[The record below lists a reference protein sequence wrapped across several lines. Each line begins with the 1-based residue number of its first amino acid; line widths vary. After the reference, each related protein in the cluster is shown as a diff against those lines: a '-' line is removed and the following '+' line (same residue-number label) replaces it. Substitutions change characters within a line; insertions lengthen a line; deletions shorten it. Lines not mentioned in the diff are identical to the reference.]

1 VRLAD
6 AVFRQ
11 GHLSEQ
17 ALVEALMTGDR
28 PVHLDRCDLCA
39 DRAVE
44 LGRWLDD
51 VRAIGLEAADA
62 AFPPE
67 VLQSQQAQIMR
78 RLEQLEQPAARVLTF
93 PGLARSSQQSGG
105 RRVAPGWVGVALAAG
120 VVLGAIGGQMTAR
133 LGGTAAP
140 PVTVAESEPVPAA
153 PRAVPAN
160 FDVDDLLRQ
169 DLERVP
175 VSELEGLSE
184 ITPRLLASNIGG

>member
-28 PVHLDRCDLCA
+28 PAHLDRCDLCA

-62 AFPPE
+62 AFPPD
-67 VLQSQQAQIMR
+67 VLQNQQAQIMR

-93 PGLARSSQQSGG
+93 PGLQRSSQQNGG
-105 RRVAPGWVGVALAAG
+105 RRVAPAWVGVALAAG
-120 VVLGAIGGQMTAR
+120 LVLGAIGGQMTAR
-133 LGGTAAP
+133 LGGPVAAP
-140 PVTVAESEPVPAA
+140 ASVAEADPAA
-153 PRAVPAN
+153 TSPRAVPAS
-160 FDVDDLLRQ
+160 FDVDQLLRQ

-175 VSELEGLSE
+175 VLELEPLNNSM
-184 ITPRLLASNIGG
+184 PRLIASIGG